1 MEDRLPALVRP
12 RGDIAWPCSPFPVC
26 PSALQLCTHFR
37 PFDTYPSAA
46 NKHKSTNS
54 SSNNSSS
61 RSSKDKHKDNDIDNN
76 DNSSIEYQHQHQHQQ
91 VRWLH
96 EPPDHLTD
104 RPPDRPTDRPND

>member
-46 NKHKSTNS
+46 NTVSYT
-54 SSNNSSS
+54 
-61 RSSKDKHKDNDIDNN
+61 
-76 DNSSIEYQHQHQHQQ
+76 
-91 VRWLH
+91 
-96 EPPDHLTD
+96 HLTL
-104 RPPDRPTDRPND
+104 PTILLV